1 MSFARKNLTNV
12 SGSIIAVMV
21 VTAISV
27 WQFYVFVTFR
37 DANGVVD
44 LQGGIRHL
52 WWALALAVIACAG
65 GFLVFSVFL
74 RHDTDDELH
83 ITSSFGR

>member
-1 MSFARKNLTNV
+1 MSFVRKNLTNI
-12 SGSIIAVMV
+12 SGSIIAVV
-21 VTAISV
+21 IVAAISL

-44 LQGGIRHL
+44 AQGGISHL

-65 GFLVFSVFL
+65 GFFVSSVFL

-83 ITSSFGR
+83 ITS

>member
-1 MSFARKNLTNV
+1 MSFARKSLTNI
-12 SGSIIAVMV
+12 SGSILAVIV

-27 WQFYVFVTFR
+27 WQFYAFVTFK

-44 LQGGIRHL
+44 PQGGMSHL

-65 GFLVFSVFL
+65 GFFVFSVFM

-83 ITSSFGR
+83 ITG

>member
-1 MSFARKNLTNV
+1 MSFVRKNLTNI
-12 SGSIIAVMV
+12 SGSIIAVFAV
-21 VTAISV
+21 AAISL

-37 DANGVVD
+37 DATGVVD
-44 LQGGIRHL
+44 PQGGISHL

-65 GFLVFSVFL
+65 GFFVSSVFL

-83 ITSSFGR
+83 ITS

>member
-12 SGSIIAVMV
+12 SGSIIAVV
-21 VTAISV
+21 VVAAISL

-44 LQGGIRHL
+44 PQGGISHL

-65 GFLVFSVFL
+65 GFFVSSVFL

-83 ITSSFGR
+83 ITP

>member
-1 MSFARKNLTNV
+1 MSFARKNLINI
-12 SGSIIAVMV
+12 SGLIIAVIV
-21 VTAISV
+21 VAAISL

-44 LQGGIRHL
+44 PQGGMRHL
-52 WWALALAVIACAG
+52 WWAIALAVIACAG
-65 GFLVFSVFL
+65 GFFVSSVFL

-83 ITSSFGR
+83 ITS

>member
-1 MSFARKNLTNV
+1 MSFARKNFINV

-44 LQGGIRHL
+44 LQGGINHL

-65 GFLVFSVFL
+65 GFFVFSVFL
-74 RHDTDDELH
+74 RHDIADELH
-83 ITSSFGR
+83 ITS